1 MEMTLYSS
9 STFSLPSTP
18 SNPSLS
24 LLTSSFPFA
33 SFKTSPFSKCRI
45 RASVAVEQQTQQT
58 KTAII
63 RIGTRGSP
71 LALAQAHETR
81 DKLIASHTELAEE
94 GAIQIVIIKTTG
106 DKILSQPLADIG
118 GKGLFTKEIDE
129 ALINGDI
136 DIAVHSMKDVPTYL
150 PEPTI
155 LPCNLP
161 REDVRDAFISLSA
174 ASLADLPAGSVI
186 GTASLRRKSQ
196 ILHRYPSLSVEDNF
210 RGNVQT
216 RLRKL
221 SEGVVKATLLAL
233 AGLKRLNMTENV
245 TSTLS
250 IEDML
255 PAVAQGA
262 IGIACRRNDDKMA
275 EYLASLNHEETRLAI
290 SCERAFLTTLDG
302 SCRTPIA
309 GYASRDKDG
318 NCLFRGLVASPDGT
332 RVLETSRIGPYS
344 YEDMMKMGKDAGE
357 ELLSRAGPGFFS
369 NDENDDVFYFP
380 GPTSFGVIKCCFVD
394 KIGRDTY
401 ESVVGDFVLGEIFAT
416 GFNGPLLVAKI
427 AAEKVSSS
435 FIVVQ
440 SPLGNSCRSNNNND
454 SNSNDNDN
462 NSNNSFGGVDAGNG
476 FRNIANSLVPQQHG
490 AASLAPT
497 SMKRRVK
504 WKFNQQLV
512 MTLLH
517 DMFSD
522 LPSMGKVLVHVQ
534 KLLDVYR
541 GQVLD
546 AKTLKKVEFSELP
559 VGNKSQV
566 LFAQAIRSQI
576 DKFKTIVAVVDC
588 SALMDRPVVKVGAGS
603 HVYADKDIKG
613 GSQPQY
619 NKNIKYNLTQDEVS

>member
-1 MEMTLYSS
+1 MEMTLSS
-9 STFSLPSTP
+9 SSAFSLPSTP
-18 SNPSLS
+18 SNPSLF
-24 LLTSSFPFA
+24 LLGSSCPFA
-33 SFKTSPFSKCRI
+33 SFKIPPFSKCRI

-150 PEPTI
+150 PEKTI

-196 ILHRYPSLSVEDNF
+196 ILHRYPSLSVQDNF

-250 IEDML
+250 IDDML

-262 IGIACRRNDDKMA
+262 IGIACRSNDDKMA

-332 RVLETSRIGPYS
+332 RVLETSRIGPYA
-344 YEDMMKMGKDAGE
+344 YEDMMKMGRDAGE
-357 ELLSRAGPGFFS
+357 ELLSRAGPGFF
-369 NDENDDVFYFP
+369 
-380 GPTSFGVIKCCFVD
+380 
-394 KIGRDTY
+394 
-401 ESVVGDFVLGEIFAT
+401 
-416 GFNGPLLVAKI
+416 
-427 AAEKVSSS
+427 
-435 FIVVQ
+435 
-440 SPLGNSCRSNNNND
+440 NS
-454 SNSNDNDN
+454 
-462 NSNNSFGGVDAGNG
+462 
-476 FRNIANSLVPQQHG
+476 
-490 AASLAPT
+490 
-497 SMKRRVK
+497 
-504 WKFNQQLV
+504 
-512 MTLLH
+512 
-517 DMFSD
+517 
-522 LPSMGKVLVHVQ
+522 
-534 KLLDVYR
+534 
-541 GQVLD
+541 
-546 AKTLKKVEFSELP
+546 
-559 VGNKSQV
+559 
-566 LFAQAIRSQI
+566 
-576 DKFKTIVAVVDC
+576 
-588 SALMDRPVVKVGAGS
+588 
-603 HVYADKDIKG
+603 
-613 GSQPQY
+613 
-619 NKNIKYNLTQDEVS
+619 